1 VAEAE
6 LSRVHKF
13 AASTWSTDHREIAV
27 AVLADLVA
35 RRAAGE
41 LRVPISASEPPP
53 EQAVDPVCG
62 MTVDVAGARWTT
74 ERDGQT
80 WYFCSPG
87 CLEAFLAEQAAR
99 PPG

>member
-1 VAEAE
+1 
-6 LSRVHKF
+6 
-13 AASTWSTDHREIAV
+13 
-27 AVLADLVA
+27 
-35 RRAAGE
+35 
-41 LRVPISASEPPP
+41 
-53 EQAVDPVCG
+53 

-87 CLEAFLAEQAAR
+87 CLEAFVTEHATR